1 MSDPI
6 FTKKI
11 FSDNMT
17 KYNLFNGDEITC
29 LRDTGP
35 KPGEITVLLEEC
47 SYFFGF
53 FEGRCSK
60 NIRIRFFDNSER
72 VFDMTYGW
80 YRLCSVIK
88 VMREGGDITESF
100 KQKAMSLRAGYLY
113 TDDIEQRKKPAE
125 CHPSEKLFG
134 SDSEYNSL
142 PPKERMRQAALAV
155 VNMPELT
162 EERYRSR
169 VDRGC
174 PFGWDVSRAIECA
187 ARLKDYGA
195 RVCYTSVYEMLN
207 APNDWAA
214 LEVIAR
220 RYGGRPRAELARTL
234 SKTPALAEKSSL
246 GVFVEKDR
254 TWVSSLDVAERFEKE
269 HKNVIR
275 DIKNLE
281 CSEEFAA
288 LNFEPGSYKDSQNQ
302 ERPQY
307 FMTRDGFVFLAMGFI
322 GKRAARFKE
331 AYINEFNRMEELLR
345 GAPASPNAAA
355 LGERYVE
362 LNTLYE
368 AERKKSVTAMST
380 AAAAR
385 RSEQAMKR
393 RLNKALDALAG
404 LKRR

>member
-1 MSDPI
+1 MSGGSEEAA
-6 FTKKI
+6 
-11 FSDNMT
+11 FSALAAEA
-17 KYNLFNGDEITC
+17 YLF
-29 LRDTGP
+29 
-35 KPGEITVLLEEC
+35 
-47 SYFFGF
+47 S
-53 FEGRCSK
+53 
-60 NIRIRFFDNSER
+60 
-72 VFDMTYGW
+72 
-80 YRLCSVIK
+80 
-88 VMREGGDITESF
+88 
-100 KQKAMSLRAGYLY
+100 
-113 TDDIEQRKKPAE
+113 
-125 CHPSEKLFG
+125 

-174 PFGWDVSRAIECA
+174 PFGWDVYRAIECA

-254 TWVSSLDVAERFEKE
+254 TWVSSLDVAERFEKR
-269 HKNVIR
+269 HDNVLRTI
-275 DIKNLE
+275 DSLE
-281 CSEEFAA
+281 CGKDFHA
-288 LNFEPGSYKDSQNQ
+288 LNFEEMFETVAIGNNAIRNDRIY
-302 ERPQY
+302 R
-307 FMTRDGFVFLAMGFI
+307 MTRDGFTLIAMGFT
-322 GKRAARFKE
+322 GKKAMAFKVK
-331 AYINEFNRMEELLR
+331 YIAEFNRMEELLR